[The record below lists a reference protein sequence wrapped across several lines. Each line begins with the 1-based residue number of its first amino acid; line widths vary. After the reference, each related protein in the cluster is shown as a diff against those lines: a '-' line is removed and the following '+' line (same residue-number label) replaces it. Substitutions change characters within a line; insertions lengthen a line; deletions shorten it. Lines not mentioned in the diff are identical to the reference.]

1 MTEDVPGAKRSL
13 PMDHRAPIA
22 VVAASLAMLAGA
34 LFFQYGMNL
43 PPCALCIWQ
52 RWAYAPPI
60 VLGLLALAIPKA
72 RRPLIILAGLS
83 FLAGSGIAGFHAGV
97 EKGWWEGLS
106 SCTGAATNATTIE
119 GLRAQLMAAAPVRCD
134 EVAWSFA
141 GISMAGWNMIAQ
153 IAFAIFAFRSAGRH
167 A

>member
-1 MTEDVPGAKRSL
+1 MNQVAAKVPA
-13 PMDHRAPIA
+13 A

-60 VLGLLALAIPKA
+60 ALGLLALALPSA
-72 RRPLIILAGLS
+72 RRPLVALAGLG
-83 FLAGSGIAGFHAGV
+83 FLAGAGIAGFHAGV
-97 EKGWWEGLS
+97 EKGWWEGLA
-106 SCTGAATNATTIE
+106 SCTGAATTATTIE
-119 GLRAQLMAAAPVRCD
+119 DLRAQLLAAAPVRCD

-153 IAFAIFAFRSAGRH
+153 IVFAALALH
-167 A
+167 AAWRKA

>member
-1 MTEDVPGAKRSL
+1 
-13 PMDHRAPIA
+13 MDRRTPIA

-60 VLGLLALAIPKA
+60 ALGLLALAFPAA
-72 RRPLIILAGLS
+72 RRSLV
-83 FLAGSGIAGFHAGV
+83 FLAGIAFLAGAGIAGFHAGV

-106 SCTGAATNATTIE
+106 SCTGAATTATTIE

-134 EVAWSFA
+134 EVAWSLA

-153 IAFAIFAFRSAGRH
+153 IVFAALAFRAAGRN